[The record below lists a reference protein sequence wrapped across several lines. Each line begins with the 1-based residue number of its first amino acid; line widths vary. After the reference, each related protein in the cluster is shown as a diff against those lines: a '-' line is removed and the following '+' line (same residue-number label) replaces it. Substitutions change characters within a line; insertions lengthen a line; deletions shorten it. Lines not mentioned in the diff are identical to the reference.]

1 LNGNNVGTNS
11 NSYSSNAMANGDVV
25 TVVITSSL
33 ACASPATA
41 TSNGIAM
48 TVNPAVVPSV
58 SIVASPGNT
67 ICSGTNVTF
76 TATPTNGGSPSYQWK
91 LNGNNVGTNSNTYSN
106 NALANG
112 DMVTV
117 VMTSTVSCASPTTA
131 TSNAIAMT
139 VTSVNTFY
147 LDSDGDGYGNGEV
160 SQQACSPSI
169 GYVTNNTDCDDTNSS
184 VHPGVSEICGN
195 GIDDNC
201 NHQADENCT
210 ADLPTMFTRTY
221 PVKEGDAGN
230 FVFEVE
236 VTLDRPA
243 PLQLSVN
250 YSTSNDDAAAG
261 LDYLATQGVLT
272 IPAGASSGIIRVT
285 IIGDRLR
292 ESNERFWLNF
302 SNPVNVI
309 IGGAQRSRIMI
320 IDDDRGKPAMV
331 ITRLQQWKAPVYTD
345 KLDEIVIYDQNG
357 SPVYK
362 ATNAN
367 NNFSLGQLSA
377 GTYYYI
383 IKVKDNINK
392 VVREYRGVLV
402 IMN

>member
-1 LNGNNVGTNS
+1 
-11 NSYSSNAMANGDVV
+11 
-25 TVVITSSL
+25 
-33 ACASPATA
+33 
-41 TSNGIAM
+41 
-48 TVNPAVVPSV
+48 
-58 SIVASPGNT
+58 
-67 ICSGTNVTF
+67 
-76 TATPTNGGSPSYQWK
+76 
-91 LNGNNVGTNSNTYSN
+91 
-106 NALANG
+106 
-112 DMVTV
+112 
-117 VMTSTVSCASPTTA
+117 
-131 TSNAIAMT
+131 
-139 VTSVNTFY
+139 
-147 LDSDGDGYGNGEV
+147 
-160 SQQACSPSI
+160 
-169 GYVTNNTDCDDTNSS
+169 
-184 VHPGVSEICGN
+184 
-195 GIDDNC
+195 
-201 NHQADENCT
+201 
-210 ADLPTMFTRTY
+210 
-221 PVKEGDAGN
+221 
-230 FVFEVE
+230 
-236 VTLDRPA
+236 
-243 PLQLSVN
+243 LQLSVN

-331 ITRLQQWKAPVYTD
+331 ITD